1 MQDVENVHYQK
12 SIEWFEKQ
20 EESHVSKVFSLH
32 ITQNLAPKKTQ
43 TEKQNRIFF
52 SSFCHILLKTK
63 NKKVHNC
70 RIFF

>member
-1 MQDVENVHYQK
+1 MENVHYQK

-20 EESHVSKVFSLH
+20 EESDVTKVFSLH
-32 ITQNLAPKKTQ
+32 ITQNLAPKKL
-43 TEKQNRIFF
+43 KQKTRMPNRIFS